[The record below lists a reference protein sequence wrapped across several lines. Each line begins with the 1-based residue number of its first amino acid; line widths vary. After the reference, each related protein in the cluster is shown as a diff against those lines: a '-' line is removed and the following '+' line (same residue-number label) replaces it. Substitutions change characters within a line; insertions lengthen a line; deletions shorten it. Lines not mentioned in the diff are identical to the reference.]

1 MSLKLIYFKM
11 RALAEAPQ
19 MLLNYLGIEY
29 EYLMSWDYYDDEW
42 KSVKPKITFKQL
54 PVLIV
59 NNEYEI
65 AQSLAILSYIE
76 KIAGI
81 DVGDPITLAKA
92 DAISY
97 GAQELFSPL
106 NPTVNFATGDDFKSK
121 REEMKSFL
129 LSRFDDLSRVINSG
143 GKKFFIEDK
152 PRACDFVA
160 FHHLDL
166 SRELDSSL
174 IKEFPRL
181 QKFMDDISTIDSV
194 GSYLK
199 NRPVLIDVSVA
210 PKLIIDGQPQ
220 STGIKK
226 S

>member
-194 GSYLK
+194 SSYLK

>member
-1 MSLKLIYFKM
+1 M

>member
-29 EYLMSWDYYDDEW
+29 EYLMSWEYYDEEW
-42 KSVKPKITFKQL
+42 KIIKPKITFKQL
-54 PVLIV
+54 PILIV
-59 NNEYEI
+59 NNEHEI
-65 AQSLAILSYIE
+65 SQSLAILSYIE

-81 DVGDPITLAKA
+81 DVDDPITLARA
-92 DAISY
+92 DAISQ
-97 GAQELFSPL
+97 GAQELFLPL

-121 REEMKSFL
+121 REEVKPFL
-129 LSRFDDLSRVINSG
+129 LSRFDDLSRAINSS
-143 GKKFFIEDK
+143 GKKYFIDNN
-152 PRACDFVA
+152 PRACDFVT

-181 QKFMDDISTIDSV
+181 EKFVDDISSIDSI

-199 NRPVLIDVSVA
+199 NRPQLIDVSIS